1 MDNAKSLGESITWI
15 IDAQSDGTLWD
26 QVTGREVTYLFWEAR
41 DNAKLLISPPV
52 TRPSSP
58 IEAPS
63 SALDTESS
71 TVLPSQSALLP
82 FDKVTGYIDDV
93 LLALGLHTEAR
104 TSFITYWL
112 PNMSKHAFIALR
124 FLPQGEWEK
133 AVPLNITPAPDVTTR
148 VFMLFMGIEQ
158 SQLSLWDEAV
168 TMARRDVTVWR
179 DIVGVDISKETIA
192 SIKKNVHRLR
202 KAPSHQIVI
211 SALLE
216 EVNDHVQIT
225 EEVWPNLLSSL
236 MTIRVELDEEM
247 DASSV
252 SSNGLTSEIEQ
263 CPAPSPP
270 LGWEDVI
277 PRNGIYRAP
286 ANMLT
291 SQSTDGTLWDQ
302 GTERE
307 VTYLFW
313 EALTNPK
320 LPLSPFITRPS
331 SPVEAPFCTFDP
343 SSPILLPSH
352 SALLPFD
359 KVTGYI
365 DDVLLA
371 LGLHTE
377 ARTSFI
383 TYWLPNLSKH
393 TFIALRFLPQGEYET
408 AAPLTITPA
417 PELTTR
423 VFMLFMGIE
432 QSQIALWDEAVVMA
446 SRDVTVWRDIVGVD
460 ISKVHDKSLFRVLE
474 WGGMEVK

>member
-1 MDNAKSLGESITWI
+1 
-15 IDAQSDGTLWD
+15 
-26 QVTGREVTYLFWEAR
+26 
-41 DNAKLLISPPV
+41 
-52 TRPSSP
+52 
-58 IEAPS
+58 
-63 SALDTESS
+63 
-71 TVLPSQSALLP
+71 
-82 FDKVTGYIDDV
+82 
-93 LLALGLHTEAR
+93 
-104 TSFITYWL
+104 
-112 PNMSKHAFIALR
+112 
-124 FLPQGEWEK
+124 
-133 AVPLNITPAPDVTTR
+133 
-148 VFMLFMGIEQ
+148 
-158 SQLSLWDEAV
+158 
-168 TMARRDVTVWR
+168 
-179 DIVGVDISKETIA
+179 
-192 SIKKNVHRLR
+192 
-202 KAPSHQIVI
+202 
-211 SALLE
+211 
-216 EVNDHVQIT
+216 
-225 EEVWPNLLSSL
+225 

-252 SSNGLTSEIEQ
+252 SSNGRTSEIDQ
-263 CPAPSPP
+263 CPVPSPP

-277 PRNGIYRAP
+277 PRNAWNFSEIYPPTIVTNLAENTKSLGQTITWTVDARP
-286 ANMLT
+286 
-291 SQSTDGTLWDQ
+291 DGTLWDQ
-302 GTERE
+302 GTKRE

-320 LPLSPFITRPS
+320 LPLSPSITQPS
-331 SPVEAPFCTFDP
+331 SPVKAPFSTFDP

-446 SRDVTVWRDIVGVD
+446 SRDVTVWRE
-460 ISKVHDKSLFRVLE
+460 VHDKSLFRVLE